1 MLPPPKKNQRTSVPG
16 RRFPPSRGAVRKVS
30 PSSST
35 DVGSTTA
42 SSSSS
47 SASSST
53 VAWSDEYQQPFR
65 ANPGGGGS
73 KRSHFYSE
81 LYAEV
86 YNEGG
91 GGARKM
97 TGTEVVDLDEVA
109 IYVFVPLFRRKL
121 YVYCLST
128 AGGV

>member
-1 MLPPPKKNQRTSVPG
+1 M
-16 RRFPPSRGAVRKVS
+16 
-30 PSSST
+30 
-35 DVGSTTA
+35 
-42 SSSSS
+42 
-47 SASSST
+47 
-53 VAWSDEYQQPFR
+53 
-65 ANPGGGGS
+65 
-73 KRSHFYSE
+73 
-81 LYAEV
+81 

-109 IYVFVPLFRRKL
+109 IFVFINLFRRKL